1 MRDFNDLQFFAAVV
15 LNCGFSAS
23 SRALKVPKSRISRR
37 VALLEDRLGVRLLDR
52 STRRLA
58 LTQVGQQVFE
68 HARAAIIEAE
78 AAEDAALRM
87 QATPRG
93 HVEASA
99 SLRCRSALLTESAMG
114 PKATAKAAQALSGSP
129 KKADI
134 TLPVVF
140 ST

>member
-1 MRDFNDLQFFAAVV
+1 M
-15 LNCGFSAS
+15 
-23 SRALKVPKSRISRR
+23 PKSRISRR
-37 VALLEDRLGVRLLDR
+37 VALLEERLSVRLLDR

-87 QATPRG
+87 QAEPRG
-93 HVEASA
+93 LVEASA

-114 PKATAKAAQALSGSP
+114 VRRDKAALSSGCEPHPATAPAGSNWSSHGGNEMAEASG
-129 KKADI
+129 
-134 TLPVVF
+134 
-140 ST
+140 